1 MIKSIDKDC
10 NYFPGRTEMKALRVM
25 IQSYTQNP
33 SFGDAKTFQEELD
46 STILKVQK
54 LEAELHSYTLLHKE
68 LMYKLEQKQC
78 SQRSALLSPAPSN
91 ASPHGSRSSSTGY
104 GTMSDSDGEDTTEDT
119 IVAAVYDY
127 DGEGGDTTIPMVTGE
142 EFIVTEEDEEGWTR
156 VRRKNRTRQRCE
168 GYVPT
173 AYLRLV

>member
-1 MIKSIDKDC
+1 
-10 NYFPGRTEMKALRVM
+10 
-25 IQSYTQNP
+25 
-33 SFGDAKTFQEELD
+33 
-46 STILKVQK
+46 
-54 LEAELHSYTLLHKE
+54 
-68 LMYKLEQKQC
+68 MYKLEQKQC
-78 SQRSALLSPAPSN
+78 SQRAGLLSPALT
-91 ASPHGSRSSSTGY
+91 SPQGSRSSSTGY
-104 GTMSDSDGEDTTEDT
+104 GTMSDSDGEDPTEDT

-173 AYLRLV
+173 AYLSLVYISSK